1 MLAKPL
7 RIFICAAEESGDKL
21 GAPIL
26 KSLMM
31 RYPHA
36 QIRGIGG
43 EAMREAGLKKQLFPM
58 EELSLMGVFEIL
70 PKVPSLV
77 KRISQTTQAILDFQP
92 DIFLTID
99 GPDFSFRVHKK
110 VKKKGLF
117 RGVQMHCVAP
127 SVWAWRE
134 GRAEKIAAFLD
145 GLLCLFPFE
154 PKYFEK
160 VGLCATYMGHPYIQK
175 KSDLPAKEELKKKW
189 NISKDQ
195 KAIGLFLGSR
205 KQEIENHGE
214 IFSQSLKSFI
224 GTQRED
230 FKIIVPTFL
239 KFKTQIE
246 KYLSDVGLLEQSIII
261 TDENLRQEALG
272 GIDMALAVSGT
283 IGFELALAG
292 IPHCIG
298 YRTSVLT
305 HQVIKRFVKVKFA
318 HLANIIL
325 DKAVVPEFLQYDC
338 TSLHLSQSLRS
349 IMEDSKQED
358 AFKRLNVI
366 MSTKKPPSEIAADFI
381 EEAVVK
387 KT

>member
-7 RIFICAAEESGDKL
+7 KIFICAAEESGDKL

-26 KSLMM
+26 KSLMK

-43 EAMREAGLKKQLFPM
+43 EAMREAGLKEQLFSM

-77 KRISQTTQAILDFQP
+77 KRINQTTQAILDFQP

-99 GPDFSFRVHKK
+99 GPDFNFRVHKK
-110 VKKKGLF
+110 VKKKGF
-117 RGVQMHCVAP
+117 IKGVQMHCVAP

-134 GRAEKIAAFLD
+134 GRAEKIASFLD

-154 PKYFEK
+154 PEYFEK
-160 VGLCATYMGHPYIQK
+160 VGLSAMYMGHPYMQK
-175 KSDLPAKEELKKKW
+175 KSNLPAKEEIKKEW
-189 NISKDQ
+189 GVSSRQ
-195 KAIGLFLGSR
+195 KTIGLFLGSR
-205 KQEIENHGE
+205 KQEIENHSE

-224 GTQRED
+224 GTQGDD

-239 KFKTQIE
+239 KFKNHIE
-246 KYLSDVGLLEQSIII
+246 KTLSDVGLLKKAIII
-261 TDENLRQEALG
+261 TEEKERQEALG
-272 GIDMALAVSGT
+272 GLDMALAVSGT

-292 IPHCIG
+292 VPHCIG
-298 YRTSVLT
+298 YKTSVLT
-305 HQVIKRFVKVKFA
+305 HQVIKRLVKVKFA

-325 DKAVVPEFLQYDC
+325 DEAAIPEFLQYDC
-338 TSLHLSQSLRS
+338 TTLNLSQSLRA
-349 IMEDSKQED
+349 IAEDNKQRE
-358 AFKRLNVI
+358 AFKRLNII

-381 EEAVVK
+381 EERIVK
-387 KT
+387 KS